1 VIRGENMFGR
11 KDKIKKE
18 PFDIASNIFVT
29 FFAVL
34 SLFPLY
40 WLFTSSLKNSSDV
53 VKMPPDWFPKTIT
66 LSNYVEVFNS
76 QPALR
81 WTYNSL
87 VVSLVSTV
95 ALIVVSCLAAYAF
108 SKLKFKGR
116 NFLFIIFI
124 SSLMV
129 PKEVVIVPLFRI
141 IQDLGMVNTLNGMI
155 WPNVATAFGVFLLKG
170 FFDSI
175 PDSLRESAKMDG
187 ASELTVLYRIMLPIV
202 KPGIGALFILNF
214 VQVWN
219 DYLWQLVVGQQNE
232 VKTLMVGVA
241 TLMQDL
247 NPNFAYKMAG
257 ATVAAIPML
266 IIFLLFQNYF
276 TRGLSMGAVKE

>member
-1 VIRGENMFGR
+1 MSHKTNN
-11 KDKIKKE
+11 KKKME
-18 PFDIASNIFVT
+18 RFDVLSNAVVFIF
-29 FFAVL
+29 AIC

-53 VKMPPDWFPKTIT
+53 VKMPPDWWPRTIT
-66 LSNYVEVFNS
+66 FDNYVDIFKS

-81 WTYNSL
+81 WAFNSL
-87 VVSLVSTV
+87 FVSGVSTILV
-95 ALIVVSCLAAYAF
+95 IVVGAMAAYAF

-116 NFLFIIFI
+116 NLIFVIFI
-124 SSLMV
+124 SSLMI
-129 PKEVVIVPLFRI
+129 PKEIMIVPLFRI
-141 IQDLGMVNTLNGMI
+141 TQEFGMVNSYNGMI

-170 FFDSI
+170 FFDAT
-175 PDSLRESAKMDG
+175 PNALREASRIDG
-187 ASELTVLYRIMLPIV
+187 AGEWRTFLQIMLPIV

-219 DYLWQLVVGQQNE
+219 DYLWQLVIGQE
-232 VKTLMVGVA
+232 KSMKTLMVGTA

-266 IIFLLFQNYF
+266 LIFLLFQRYF
-276 TRGLSMGAVKE
+276 TQGMTAGAVKE

>member
-1 VIRGENMFGR
+1 MGMFR
-11 KDKIKKE
+11 KGNKNKKKKE
-18 PFDIASNIFVT
+18 KIDIILNGLVI

-34 SLFPLY
+34 NLFPLY

-66 LSNYVEVFNS
+66 FSNYVDVFNN
-76 QPALR
+76 QPAFR
-81 WTYNSL
+81 WAFNSIF
-87 VVSLVSTV
+87 VSLVSTI
-95 ALIVVSCLAAYAF
+95 ALIIVSCLAAYAF
-108 SKLKFKGR
+108 SKLKFKGK
-116 NFLFIIFI
+116 NVIFIIFI

-129 PKEVVIVPLFRI
+129 PKEVMIVPLFRI
-141 IQDLGMVNTLNGMI
+141 IQDLGMVNSLNGMI
-155 WPNVATAFGVFLLKG
+155 WPNVATAFGVFMLKG

-175 PDSLRESAKMDG
+175 PDSLRESARIDG
-187 ASELTVLYRIMLPIV
+187 ASEFTVFYRIMVPMV

-219 DYLWQLVVGQQNE
+219 DYLWQLVVGQDENS
-232 VKTLMVGVA
+232 KTLMVGIA

-257 ATVAAIPML
+257 ATVAAVPML
-266 IIFLLFQNYF
+266 LIFIFFQKYF
-276 TRGLSMGAVKE
+276 TSGISIGAVKE

>member
-1 VIRGENMFGR
+1 MFGR
-11 KDKIKKE
+11 KDGIKKE
-18 PFDIASNIFVT
+18 PFDILSNIFVT

-40 WLFTSSLKNSSDV
+40 WLFTSSLKDSSDV
-53 VKMPPDWFPKTIT
+53 VKMPPDWFPKTMT
-66 LSNYVEVFNS
+66 LSNYVEVFTS

-87 VVSLVSTV
+87 VVSLVATV
-95 ALIVVSCLAAYAF
+95 ALIIVSCLAAYAF
-108 SKLKFKGR
+108 SKLRFKGK
-116 NFLFIIFI
+116 NVLFIMFI

-129 PKEVVIVPLFRI
+129 PKEVVIVPLFRV

-170 FFDSI
+170 FFDGI
-175 PDSLRESAKMDG
+175 PDSLRESAKIDG

-266 IIFLLFQNYF
+266 IIFLLFQSYF
-276 TRGLSMGAVKE
+276 TRGISVGAVKE

>member
-1 VIRGENMFGR
+1 MFKKGR
-11 KDKIKKE
+11 TKKKRE
-18 PFDIASNIFVT
+18 TLDVVSNLIVV

-40 WLFTSSLKNSSDV
+40 WLVTSSFKNSSDV
-53 VKMPPDWFPKTIT
+53 LKMPPDWFPKTFT
-66 LSNYVEVFNS
+66 LSNYTDVFNN
-76 QPALR
+76 QPALQ

-87 VVSLVSTV
+87 VVALVSTL
-95 ALIVVSCLAAYAF
+95 ALIVFSAMAAYAF
-108 SKLKFKGR
+108 SKLEFKGK
-116 NFLFIIFI
+116 NIIFIIFI
-124 SSLMV
+124 SSLMI
-129 PKEVVIVPLFRI
+129 PKEVMIVPLFRI
-141 IQDLGMVNTLNGMI
+141 IQDFGMVNTLSGMI

-170 FFDSI
+170 FFDAI
-175 PDSLRESAKMDG
+175 PDSLREAAKMDG
-187 ASELTVLYRIMLPIV
+187 ASELRIFVKIMLPLV

-219 DYLWQLVVGQQNE
+219 DYLWQLVVGQEQGS
-232 VKTLMVGVA
+232 KTLMVGIA

-266 IIFLLFQNYF
+266 VIFILFQKYF
-276 TRGLSMGAVKE
+276 TKGITAGSDK

>member
-1 VIRGENMFGR
+1 MFKKGRTKKKRETLDVVSNLIVI
-11 KDKIKKE
+11 
-18 PFDIASNIFVT
+18 

-40 WLFTSSLKNSSDV
+40 WLVTSSFKNSSDV
-53 VKMPPDWFPKTIT
+53 LKMPPDWFPKTFT
-66 LSNYVEVFNS
+66 LSNYTDVFNN
-76 QPALR
+76 QPALQ

-87 VVSLVSTV
+87 VVALVSTL
-95 ALIVVSCLAAYAF
+95 ALIVFSAMAAYAF
-108 SKLKFKGR
+108 SKLEFKGK
-116 NFLFIIFI
+116 NIIFIIFI
-124 SSLMV
+124 SSLMI
-129 PKEVVIVPLFRI
+129 PKEVMIVPLFRI
-141 IQDLGMVNTLNGMI
+141 IQDFGMVNTLSGMI

-170 FFDSI
+170 FFDAI
-175 PDSLRESAKMDG
+175 PDSLREAAKMDG
-187 ASELTVLYRIMLPIV
+187 ASEVRIFVKIMLPLV

-219 DYLWQLVVGQQNE
+219 DYLWQLVVGQEQGS
-232 VKTLMVGVA
+232 KTLMVGIA

-266 IIFLLFQNYF
+266 VIFILFQKYF
-276 TRGLSMGAVKE
+276 TKGITAGSDK

>member
-1 VIRGENMFGR
+1 MSQN
-11 KDKIKKE
+11 KKPKKRLE
-18 PFDIASNIFVT
+18 RFDVFSNIVIT
-29 FFAVL
+29 FFAIL
-34 SLFPLY
+34 NLFPLY

-53 VKMPPDWFPKTIT
+53 VKMPPDWWPSTIT
-66 LSNYVEVFNS
+66 FSNYIDVFKS

-87 VVSLVSTV
+87 FVSGVSTV
-95 ALIVVSCLAAYAF
+95 IVIIVGAMAAYAF
-108 SKLKFKGR
+108 SKLRFKGK
-116 NFLFIIFI
+116 NIIFVVFI
-124 SSLMV
+124 SSLMI
-129 PKEVVIVPLFRI
+129 PKEIMIVPLFRI
-141 IQDLGMVNTLNGMI
+141 VQDFGMVNSLNGMI

-170 FFDSI
+170 FFDST
-175 PDSLRESAKMDG
+175 PDALREAARIDG
-187 ASELTVLYRIMLPIV
+187 AGEWRTFVQIMLPIV

-219 DYLWQLVVGQQNE
+219 DYLWQMVVGQEKNM
-232 VKTLMVGVA
+232 KTLMVGTA

-266 IIFLLFQNYF
+266 IIFLLFQRYF
-276 TRGLSMGAVKE
+276 TQGITAGAVKE

>member
-1 VIRGENMFGR
+1 MFGR
-11 KDKIKKE
+11 KNKMKKE
-18 PFDIASNIFVT
+18 PFDIVSNIFVT

-40 WLFTSSLKNSSDV
+40 WLFTSSLKNSADV
-53 VKMPPDWFPKTIT
+53 VKMPPDWFPKTMT
-66 LSNYVEVFNS
+66 LANYFDVFNS

-87 VVSLVSTV
+87 VVSLVATI
-95 ALIVVSCLAAYAF
+95 ALIIVSCLAAYAF
-108 SKLKFKGR
+108 SKLKFKGK
-116 NFLFIIFI
+116 NFLFILFI

-141 IQDLGMVNTLNGMI
+141 VQDLGMVNSLHGMI

-170 FFDSI
+170 FFDGI
-175 PDSLRESAKMDG
+175 PDSLRESAKIDG
-187 ASELTVLYRIMLPIV
+187 ASELKILYQIMLPIV

-219 DYLWQLVVGQQNE
+219 DYLWQLVIGQENE

-266 IIFLLFQNYF
+266 IIFLLFQSYF
-276 TRGLSMGAVKE
+276 TRGLSVGAVKE

>member
-1 VIRGENMFGR
+1 MMGMFLKR
-11 KDKIKKE
+11 NKNKKKKE
-18 PFDIASNIFVT
+18 KIDIILNGLVI

-34 SLFPLY
+34 NLFPLY

-66 LSNYVEVFNS
+66 FSNYVDVFNN
-76 QPALR
+76 QPAFR
-81 WTYNSL
+81 WAFNSIF
-87 VVSLVSTV
+87 VSLVSTI
-95 ALIVVSCLAAYAF
+95 ALIIVSCLAAYAF

-116 NFLFIIFI
+116 NVIFIIFI

-129 PKEVVIVPLFRI
+129 PKEVMIVPLFRI
-141 IQDLGMVNTLNGMI
+141 VQDLGMVNSLNGMI
-155 WPNVATAFGVFLLKG
+155 WPNVATAFGVFMLKG

-175 PDSLRESAKMDG
+175 PDSLRESAKIDG
-187 ASELTVLYRIMLPIV
+187 ASEFTVFYRIMLPMV

-219 DYLWQLVVGQQNE
+219 DYLWQLVVGQDENS
-232 VKTLMVGVA
+232 KTLMVGIA

-257 ATVAAIPML
+257 ATVAAVPML
-266 IIFLLFQNYF
+266 LIFIFFQKYF
-276 TRGLSMGAVKE
+276 TSGISIGAVKE

>member
-1 VIRGENMFGR
+1 MMGMFLKR
-11 KDKIKKE
+11 NKNKKKKE
-18 PFDIASNIFVT
+18 KIDVILNSLVI

-34 SLFPLY
+34 NLFPLY

-66 LSNYVEVFNS
+66 FSNYVDVFNN
-76 QPALR
+76 QPAFR
-81 WTYNSL
+81 WAFNSIF
-87 VVSLVSTV
+87 VSLVSTI

-108 SKLKFKGR
+108 SKLKFKGK
-116 NFLFIIFI
+116 NVIFIIFI

-129 PKEVVIVPLFRI
+129 PKEVMIVPLFRI
-141 IQDLGMVNTLNGMI
+141 IQDLGMVNSLNGMI
-155 WPNVATAFGVFLLKG
+155 WPNVATAFGVFMLKG

-175 PDSLRESAKMDG
+175 PDSLRESAKIDG
-187 ASELTVLYRIMLPIV
+187 ASEFTVFYRIMLPMV

-219 DYLWQLVVGQQNE
+219 DYLWQLVVGQDENS
-232 VKTLMVGVA
+232 KTLMVGIA

-257 ATVAAIPML
+257 ATVAAVPML
-266 IIFLLFQNYF
+266 LIFIFFQRYF
-276 TRGLSMGAVKE
+276 TSGISIGAVKE

>member
-1 VIRGENMFGR
+1 MFGR
-11 KDKIKKE
+11 KRKDRMKKE
-18 PFDIASNIFVT
+18 PFDILSNIFVT

-53 VKMPPDWFPKTIT
+53 VKMPPDWFPKTMT
-66 LSNYVEVFNS
+66 LSNYIEVFNS

-81 WTYNSL
+81 WTFNSL
-87 VVSLVSTV
+87 VVSLVATV
-95 ALIVVSCLAAYAF
+95 ALIIVSCLAAYAF
-108 SKLKFKGR
+108 SKMRFKGK
-116 NFLFIIFI
+116 NVLFIMFI

-129 PKEVVIVPLFRI
+129 PKEVVIVPLFRV

-170 FFDSI
+170 FFDGI
-175 PDSLRESAKMDG
+175 PDSLRESAKIDG
-187 ASELTVLYRIMLPIV
+187 ASEIKILYKIMLPIV

-219 DYLWQLVVGQQNE
+219 DYLWQLVVGQENE

-266 IIFLLFQNYF
+266 VIFLLFQSYF
-276 TRGLSMGAVKE
+276 TRGISVGAVKE

>member
-1 VIRGENMFGR
+1 MFGR
-11 KDKIKKE
+11 KDKRKKE
-18 PFDIASNIFVT
+18 PFDLISNIIVT
-29 FFAVL
+29 FFAIL

-53 VKMPPDWFPKTIT
+53 VKMPPDWIPKTVT
-66 LSNYVEVFNS
+66 FSNYIEVFNS
-76 QPALR
+76 QPALK

-95 ALIVVSCLAAYAF
+95 ALIIVSCLAAYAF
-108 SKLKFKGR
+108 SKLKFKGK
-116 NFLFIIFI
+116 NILFILFI

-129 PKEVVIVPLFRI
+129 PKEVVIVPLFRV
-141 IQDLGMVNTLNGMI
+141 IQDFGMVNSLHGMI

-170 FFDSI
+170 FFDGI

-187 ASELTVLYRIMLPIV
+187 ASELTILYKIMLPIV

-219 DYLWQLVVGQQNE
+219 DYLWQLVVGQENE

-266 IIFLLFQNYF
+266 IIFILFQKYF